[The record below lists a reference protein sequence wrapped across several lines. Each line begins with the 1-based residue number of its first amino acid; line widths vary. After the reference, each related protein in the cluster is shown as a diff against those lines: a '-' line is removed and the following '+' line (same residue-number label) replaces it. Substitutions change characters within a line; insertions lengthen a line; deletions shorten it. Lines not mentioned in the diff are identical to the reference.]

1 MKFILFIYCSLS
13 SEGELIT
20 LPLQRYS
27 RKSVL
32 TYGCV
37 SADFPRSIYRIEG
50 SRNVNQYLTV
60 LEKVGEVGRTI
71 VHNRSPVHSSPIVKD
86 FIAARDMASIL
97 WPTLS
102 GDIMPMTSIWRNF
115 ITEFNYA
122 NPIVG
127 NFNELWFEIEEQ
139 WNKFVENEFYVRS
152 ATVGY
157 LWLNLSNIADQYNSL

>member
-50 SRNVNQYLTV
+50 SRNFNQYLTV
-60 LEKVGEVGRTI
+60 LEKVSEVGRTI
-71 VHNRSPVHSSPIVKD
+71 VHNRSPVHLSPIVKD
-86 FIAARDMASIL
+86 LIAARDMASIL
-97 WPTLS
+97 WPTRS
-102 GDIMPMTSIWRNF
+102 SEIMPMTSIWRNC

-122 NPIVG
+122 NPIVV
-127 NFNELWFEIEEQ
+127 NFNEL
-139 WNKFVENEFYVRS
+139 
-152 ATVGY
+152 
-157 LWLNLSNIADQYNSL
+157 